1 MVPKP
6 LKALLGGLAALSVIL
21 LAAWLLAALRARR
34 LARQRGALLAD
45 VGALQ
50 GALLPIVPGRVGALD
65 VSAAYRPADGPV
77 AGGDFYDV
85 FALPD
90 GRVGL
95 VVGDLSGHGRDALAP
110 TAFLRY
116 TLRAHMEAGANLR
129 DVLKLTQEAF
139 ERSPVGSEPG
149 VGAPAQKRFATVLL
163 AVYDPVARTLAYAG
177 AGHPPPIVSG
187 PDPRPPVTAASAP
200 PLGMAMETGTRQT
213 IISLPRGAL
222 ACLYTDGLP
231 EARSAGK
238 MLGDERLAQLVGE
251 LGPEEGAEEL
261 VARIAGEAEV
271 MPDDLAV
278 CVVRPLRPSEAP
290 WVRIEELEVGPGEA
304 DAAGRFLD
312 ACGLTREASA
322 AALGRIGAVLARG
335 ERVLLRVDMTG
346 WHPVVEALPLATA
359 A

>member
-1 MVPKP
+1 VPTP
-6 LKALLGGLAALSVIL
+6 LKALLAGLAALSVIL

-34 LARQRGALLAD
+34 LARQRRALLAD

-50 GALLPIVPGRVGALD
+50 GALLPSVPARVGALD

-85 FALPD
+85 FPVPD

-116 TLRAHMEAGANLR
+116 TLRAHMETGLDLR
-129 DVLKLTQEAF
+129 DVLKLTEDAF
-139 ERSPVGSEPG
+139 ERSPVGIEPG
-149 VGAPAQKRFATVLL
+149 VPAPASRRFATVLV
-163 AVYDPVARTLAYAG
+163 AVYDPAARTLTYAG
-177 AGHPPPIVSG
+177 AGHPPPIVAG

-200 PLGMAMETGTRQT
+200 PLGLAMETGTRQT
-213 IISLPRGAL
+213 TISLPRGAL

-231 EARSAGK
+231 EARSAGQ
-238 MLGDERLAQLVGE
+238 MLGDKRLAELVEE
-251 LGPEEGAEEL
+251 LGPEDGAEEL
-261 VARIAGEAEV
+261 VGRVTAEADV

-278 CVVRPLRPSEAP
+278 CLVRPLRPSEAP
-290 WVRIEELEVGPGEA
+290 WIRIEELEVGPGEA
-304 DAAGRFLD
+304 DAALRFLD
-312 ACGLTREASA
+312 ACGVTRHERA
-322 AALGRIGAVLARG
+322 AALGQTAARLARG
-335 ERVLLRVDMTG
+335 ERTLLRVDLTG
-346 WHPVVEALPLATA
+346 SQPVVEALAPAVA